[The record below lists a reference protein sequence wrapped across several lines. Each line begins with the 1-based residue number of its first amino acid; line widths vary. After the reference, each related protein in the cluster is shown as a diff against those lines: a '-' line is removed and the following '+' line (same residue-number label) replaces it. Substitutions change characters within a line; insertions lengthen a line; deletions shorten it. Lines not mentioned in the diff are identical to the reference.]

1 MKAAQKASI
10 ATPSIRQKASA
21 GPNGMALNA
30 GVKMSSG
37 LSRNDVSVP
46 TSSSKPAQ
54 FQALTYPQ
62 GTESERY
69 LPPEAWHVVQ
79 QKQARAGLNFPS
91 PIQTKADNNSNNCA
105 CHICQGG
112 GRHVSQPLLSPANVS
127 TNGPAPI
134 QRMATPNGDP
144 NAGITAVLT
153 AIENAAAAPAHQT
166 VNQADDVLGGPPPN
180 QLPNPGAQETFG
192 LANYNDGI
200 FALGSQA
207 FATAAGATR
216 LGNRAPRE
224 HSEISFIS
232 NRGVPNSVW
241 TTQDCC
247 LFCFGYL
254 DTQGIPHLPLRAQ
267 PFPQAWTHPTQGWQI
282 VRRNPYGN
290 TQYWQISEPN
300 GATANYILAPQPEPR
315 KNNKRKK
322 IEKDRDD
329 QPKKNVN
336 NKKLVGAP
344 PPEKKVRV
352 SS

>member
-1 MKAAQKASI
+1 
-10 ATPSIRQKASA
+10 
-21 GPNGMALNA
+21 
-30 GVKMSSG
+30 
-37 LSRNDVSVP
+37 
-46 TSSSKPAQ
+46 
-54 FQALTYPQ
+54 
-62 GTESERY
+62 
-69 LPPEAWHVVQ
+69 
-79 QKQARAGLNFPS
+79 
-91 PIQTKADNNSNNCA
+91 
-105 CHICQGG
+105 
-112 GRHVSQPLLSPANVS
+112 
-127 TNGPAPI
+127 
-134 QRMATPNGDP
+134 MATPNGDP

-232 NRGVPNSVW
+232 TRGVPNSVW

-254 DTQGIPHLPLRAQ
+254 DTLGIPHLPLRAQ
-267 PFPQAWTHPTQGWQI
+267 PFPQAWTHPTLGWQI

-315 KNNKRKK
+315 KTTKRKK
-322 IEKDRDD
+322 NEKDDGD
-329 QPKKNVN
+329 GPKKNVN
-336 NKKLVGAP
+336 NKKLVGIP
-344 PPEKKVRV
+344 PPTKKIKVA